1 MKRIARLLSIVVMPL
16 GAMLSVLPGRAL
28 AATQYPD
35 GGYHPMGTIVRCDMA
50 AFMHRMYVKGLV

>member
-1 MKRIARLLSIVVMPL
+1 MERVARLQSVVFVLL
-16 GAMLSVLPGRAL
+16 GVMIAALPGRTL

-50 AFMHRMYVKGLV
+50 AFMHRMYVNGLV